1 MTNFAG
7 DAITVVDVPTLKIDT
22 TITGFSKIR
31 AISITKDGQTLFAA
45 NSGSNSM
52 AVVNLNTGIIA
63 KTISVGKD
71 PYGASLSSDETILL
85 SGNKKGNSLSIIDV
99 STLTNIG
106 EITGFNEP
114 RQAII
119 YSKNGKNVFVLNKDL
134 SISVVNLAE
143 KKIIYSIKD

>member
-1 MTNFAG
+1 VTNFAG

-52 AVVNLNTGIIA
+52 AVVKLNTGIIA

-71 PYGASLSSDETILL
+71 PYGC
-85 SGNKKGNSLSIIDV
+85 II
-99 STLTNIG
+99 IFG
-106 EITGFNEP
+106 
-114 RQAII
+114 
-119 YSKNGKNVFVLNKDL
+119 
-134 SISVVNLAE
+134 
-143 KKIIYSIKD
+143 